1 LSPSGRTRPT
11 PPVKRSMLPKQVQQ
25 ILLDRLLQGRYAPGE
40 RLVETRIAKEL
51 GVSQG
56 TVREALRALEALKF
70 IETAPFSGARV
81 RDALSEEELTEVHPV
96 RAALEDLAARLAVPK
111 LAGETSQ
118 LRKRVEGM
126 RRAAVQGDVRSFV
139 RQNTEFHRAIV
150 AAAGNRVLLD
160 TWEGLGVE
168 ARILITTMTTK
179 PDLNQAAERHQTIL
193 DAIERGDARE
203 ASRLLT
209 DHQHLYQ
216 ELPHR
221 LTITAGS
228 NGSRGAA

>member
-1 LSPSGRTRPT
+1 
-11 PPVKRSMLPKQVQQ
+11 MLPKQVQQ
-25 ILLDRLLQGRYAPGE
+25 ILLDRLLQGHYAPGS

-81 RDALSEEELTEVHPV
+81 RAAMSEEELTEIHPV
-96 RAALEDLAARLAVPK
+96 RAALEDLAARLAVPR
-111 LAGETSQ
+111 LAGDTAR
-118 LRKRVEGM
+118 LRKQVEGM
-126 RRAAVQGDVRSFV
+126 RRAAAKGDVKAFV
-139 RQNTEFHRAIV
+139 HQNTEFHRAIV
-150 AAAGNRVLLD
+150 AAAGNRVLMD

-179 PDLNQAAERHQTIL
+179 PDLSQAAERHHTIL
-193 DAIERGDARE
+193 AAVERGDAKE
-203 ASRLLT
+203 VSRLLT

-221 LTITAGS
+221 LAISAES
-228 NGSRGAA
+228 DASQGAAKGAR